1 MIIFACHLNDFQD
14 CEMICGTIIDHKLF
28 NSDEIQQR
36 YEQSVSVWQK
46 FCGDEPY
53 DFLSSKAKN
62 HQPYQ
67 PRSSYDIAA
76 AAQRQ
81 RNFNYQ
87 VLISC
92 GVFF

>member
-1 MIIFACHLNDFQD
+1 MV
-14 CEMICGTIIDHKLF
+14 DHKLLS
-28 NSDEIQQR
+28 SDEIQQR
-36 YEQSVSVWQK
+36 YEQSVSIWQS

-53 DFLSSKAKN
+53 DFLSSKINN

-67 PRSSYDIAA
+67 SRSSYDIAA

-87 VLISC
+87 VVLPLKYI
-92 GVFF
+92 V